1 MNNNKNAN
9 DLLSSSEEAKNI
21 YISSDEK
28 DMGNIML
35 NSDSIKCVE
44 DMKKFKKKL

>member
-1 MNNNKNAN
+1 MLVKVSNN
-9 DLLSSSEEAKNI
+9 LCREEKNI